1 MSKVETP
8 DIPKV
13 PRPPDDRQSADAH
26 RLLLVSLFL
35 GTTVLGMP
43 FLGMVLYYDKTGQG
57 GLTIL
62 TCVLVAGAGGGFVSG
77 LRRLY
82 AFEDIYPN
90 QEYRGMFR
98 QMSLYAMAFSLV
110 PAIVGSIGAVVLYL
124 VFAAGLLKGD
134 LFPEFACL
142 NAAASCGA
150 FHDFVSSWAPANATA
165 NAKAIVWGFVA
176 GFSERFVP
184 DVLNRLGS
192 RESKAPP

>member
-1 MSKVETP
+1 MNERESGDGTHP
-8 DIPKV
+8 
-13 PRPPDDRQSADAH
+13 PRLTHDRQSADAH

-35 GTTVLGMP
+35 GTLVVGIPFLATVLY
-43 FLGMVLYYDKTGQG
+43 FDKTGNG

-62 TCVLVAGAGGGFVSG
+62 SCVLVAGAGGGFVSG

-90 QEYRGMFR
+90 REYRGMFR
-98 QMSLYAMAFSLV
+98 QMSLYALAFSLV
-110 PAIVGSIGAVVLYL
+110 PATVGAIGAVVLYL
-124 VFAAGLLKGD
+124 VFAAGLMKGD

-142 NAAASCGA
+142 KAAASCGD
-150 FHDFVSSWAPANATA
+150 FHDFISSWAPANATG
-165 NAKAIVWGFVA
+165 NAKAIVWDFVA

-192 RESKAPP
+192 RDGSKPA